1 MAMGARGRIWDLLK
15 QDLMPQIGLPAVGGS
30 QSRADLRVSIF
41 TGHASRVRGSSTSPA
56 SLWAGGSLEAQSQAS
71 HLCPPQPAAQSS
83 DHMKVIYKCLWQ
95 WSDPRRIGCGMQ
107 IHRRGSIC
115 CSVGVM
121 PGTWSETLSLK
132 NTCGARELV
141 WESPPD
147 IPEWSPH
154 GAPWT
159 VVGALINNRT
169 WRWVLPLSCPGQGKH
184 FNSEVRLVGM
194 PAVRLAGPGY
204 SPA

>member
-1 MAMGARGRIWDLLK
+1 MAMGVRGRIWDPLK
-15 QDLMPQIGLPAVGGS
+15 QDLIPEIGLAAVGGS
-30 QSRADLRVSIF
+30 QSRADLRVSVF
-41 TGHASRVRGSSTSPA
+41 TGHSSWVRGSSMSPA
-56 SLWAGGSLEAQSQAS
+56 SLWAGGSLEAQSQGS
-71 HLCPPQPAAQSS
+71 HLCLPQPAAQSS

-121 PGTWSETLSLK
+121 PGTWSETLFLK
-132 NTCGARELV
+132 NTCGIRELV

-147 IPEWSPH
+147 IPEWPPH

-159 VVGALINNRT
+159 VEEVLINNRM
-169 WRWVLPLSCPGQGKH
+169 WRWVPPPSCPGQGKH
-184 FNSEVRLVGM
+184 FNSEVRPAGM
-194 PAVRLAGPGY
+194 PAVRLAGPGHL
-204 SPA
+204 PA